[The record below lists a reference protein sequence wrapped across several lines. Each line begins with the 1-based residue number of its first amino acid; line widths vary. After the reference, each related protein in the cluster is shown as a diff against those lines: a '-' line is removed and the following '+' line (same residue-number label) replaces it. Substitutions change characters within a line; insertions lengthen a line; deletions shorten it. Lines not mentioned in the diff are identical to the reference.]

1 MGVPSNFAQQVT
13 PLSPLGFHSWHGVEG
28 AHVAGETKPGMAVGR
43 KNGLFRLRGSGI
55 AEGTDG
61 NAEGIRVILRRK
73 HDFRCI

>member
-1 MGVPSNFAQQVT
+1 
-13 PLSPLGFHSWHGVEG
+13 
-28 AHVAGETKPGMAVGR
+28 MAVGR